1 MFRKFA
7 LAAAFAAIALPAA
20 AHTEVK
26 VNVAGLDAKA
36 AHAAIVQAAQAA
48 CREEMAGQT
57 SLVQFYNRPDCIN
70 AAVAKAET
78 TYSNMRGLASR

>member
-1 MFRKFA
+1 MFRKLV

-26 VNVAGLDAKA
+26 VSLVGLDAKA

-48 CREEMAGQT
+48 CREELAGEST
-57 SLVQFYNRPDCIN
+57 LVQFYTRPDCVN
-70 AAVAKAET
+70 TAVAKAET